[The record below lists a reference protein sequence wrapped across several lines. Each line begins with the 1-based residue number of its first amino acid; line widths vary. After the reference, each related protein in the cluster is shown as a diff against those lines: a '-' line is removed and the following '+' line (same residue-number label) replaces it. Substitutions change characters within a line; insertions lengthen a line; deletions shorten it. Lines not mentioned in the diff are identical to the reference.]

1 MKTTSIFC
9 LWLKAFLL
17 SVILI
22 MSHANASA
30 QNDERVGTNKFI
42 VAKDIATPVTVKTSA
57 GTYSISGGEEIK
69 GDFTYYEAMDANG
82 NKVWP
87 NVSYEHKTGQ
97 PITRTYSFTMT
108 YDNQEVESTEDGEYE
123 EDNSAGTEQPTAVK
137 QKQLIDPNEIPHNN
151 YYSDK
156 TVELINDIPH
166 FISSADWSG
175 VHLAWS
181 VGVSRMFGEF
191 TELRLTSNDENAFVM
206 YAGVGKDWLFKGD
219 NSHKISWYGGFGFMQ
234 SFDDS
239 QLTIGCSFSEN
250 AVRADYSLNI
260 DLEYRLYVGES
271 KRFGFFGGLTAGM
284 GNFKGVVTYK
294 EDEEPFPGKFVW
306 DARLGLAVRI

>member
-1 MKTTSIFC
+1 MKTTSNYCF
-9 LWLKAFLL
+9 WLKACLISFILL
-17 SVILI
+17 I
-22 MSHANASA
+22 SHAYASA

-69 GDFTYYEAMDANG
+69 GDFTYYEATDANG

-87 NVSYEHKTGQ
+87 NVSYEHKSGQ
-97 PITRTYSFTMT
+97 AITRTYSFTMT
-108 YDNQEVESTEDGEYE
+108 YDSQSNDATEDGEYE
-123 EDNSAGTEQPTAVK
+123 EDTTVDAGESTVVK

-156 TVELINDIPH
+156 TVELVNDIPH

-175 VHLAWS
+175 VHLALS
-181 VGVSRMFGEF
+181 MGVSRMFGEF
-191 TELRLTSNDENAFVM
+191 AELRLTSNDENAFVV
-206 YAGVGKDWLFKGD
+206 YAGIGKDWLFKGD
-219 NSHKISWYGGFGFMQ
+219 NSEKISWYGGIGFMQ

-260 DLEYRLYVGES
+260 DLEYRLYLGES

-284 GNFKGVVTYK
+284 GNFKEVVTYK